1 MSQASMSSESDG
13 GNIELGA
20 SLLLATTTTTS
31 SSKYNKIWHRSKI
44 LLYIKVII
52 SLRKDTTSSDNYE
65 ESLPPSPLPNTS
77 LLPSSPARTSSAK
90 SFVGIDIPSHT
101 QEGYIAEIVK
111 KKDLISL
118 LKFGGVDRVCE
129 ILHGQT
135 HHPLEKIT
143 GNLGTSFSSIL
154 WNSCKHNRYTISMML
169 ISASLSF
176 ATELKQEGPK
186 YGWHDGVAMVFFVL
200 LLLAFSSITNFWCE
214 RKMVKLAKRKGQE
227 VKFNVKRGE
236 HDLVL
241 PVYDIV
247 VGDIVCLSP
256 RDEVPADGLLVSG
269 DVLVLDDGIQNEKID
284 CRENPFLIAGSKVIE
299 GHGQMVVTSVENKL
313 NVAEMKG
320 SMNCNFE
327 KKGLLYSL
335 IEKPI
340 SNLDKASLLIFTL
353 VSFVLFIRLICK
365 KDGDGGGLPDI
376 KGNNVSIGLLAQ
388 LLENIFLRP
397 RGNISILA
405 GLFSVVMLCVQH
417 GVPLMVTLSLHYQND
432 KVLVNQEVVLNDLSG
447 CTTMG
452 LVTVICIDVSGGII
466 SKPMEVSKIW
476 VGEGERDMS
485 KVEESETCLV
495 LDKLKQGL
503 GLSVLAPGLSP
514 SPVSN
519 SLVSWAEKTWKM
531 DILSFREDFH
541 ILKHSKLDSDQE
553 GSGVLARNVRVDEQ
567 IMHMHWSGD
576 APTILEMCSQYY
588 DSEGACHSIGNQK
601 LKFRQAIQKMEDN
614 GLKSIAF
621 ACRET
626 QVQQLEQDELT
637 LLALVGLEFKCQE
650 STKLALQNLKNNG
663 IEIKLVSEDDIMVV
677 KDMACELRIEVPV
690 NSHLE
695 GKELQD
701 LNAKERLVKV
711 EQAIAMGSF
720 SPKDK
725 HLMVRC
731 LQDKGDVVAFID
743 QERLMT
749 NHNSEVLK
757 LADVGIVH
765 NSLRRTIDGRE
776 KSGIT
781 ITCFGALVPII
792 KAGRSKYHS
801 IQKFIQ
807 LQMTVGISG
816 LLITLITIIFT
827 GNSPLTAIQLIWVNM
842 LMCILG
848 GLMMVMELSS
858 EDEQKQPSGRN
869 QPIITKKIWKNIV
882 FQVFYQASACMILE
896 FGGHVTDSEKQVRK
910 IMIFNT
916 FFLCQLFNLL
926 NIMGFLKADIFKIDV
941 QKSCF
946 LVALGGCVVMQ
957 VVVIEYAKGLADCM
971 RLNAAR
977 WAICVLVS
985 AVPWVLEWTLKKI
998 FSVFF
1003 STNYSSPL
1011 DSPESTPQPL
1021 FYLYWGLPFMMLLLF
1036 PFF

>member
-135 HHPLEKIT
+135 HHPLEIT

-896 FGGHVTDSEKQVRK
+896 FGGHVTDSEKQV
-910 IMIFNT
+910 
-916 FFLCQLFNLL
+916 
-926 NIMGFLKADIFKIDV
+926 
-941 QKSCF
+941 
-946 LVALGGCVVMQ
+946 
-957 VVVIEYAKGLADCM
+957 VVIEYAKGLADCM

>member
-1 MSQASMSSESDG
+1 MSSESDG

-20 SLLLATTTTTS
+20 SLLLATTTS
-31 SSKYNKIWHRSKI
+31 SSKYRKIWHRSKI

-52 SLRKDTTSSDNYE
+52 SLRKDTTASENYE
-65 ESLPPSPLPNTS
+65 ESLLPSPLPNTS
-77 LLPSSPARTSSAK
+77 LAPSPPARTKSS
-90 SFVGIDIPSHT
+90 VGIDIPSHT

-118 LKFGGVDRVCE
+118 LEFGGVGRVCE
-129 ILHGQT
+129 ILRGQT
-135 HHPLEKIT
+135 HHPLENIT

-154 WNSCKHNRYTISMML
+154 WNSCKHNCYTISMML

-186 YGWHDGVAMVFFVL
+186 YGWHDGVAMVFVVL
-200 LLLAFSSITNFWCE
+200 LLLSFSSITNVWRE
-214 RKMVKLAKRKGQE
+214 RKMVKLAKRKSQE

-241 PVYDIV
+241 PKYDIV
-247 VGDIVCLSP
+247 VGDMVCLRP
-256 RDEVPADGLLVSG
+256 HDEVPADGLLVSG
-269 DVLVLDDGIQNEKID
+269 DVLVLAEGMENEKIE
-284 CRENPFLIAGSKVIE
+284 CVENPFLIAGSKVIE
-299 GHGQMVVTSVENKL
+299 GHGQMVVTSVGNKL

-327 KKGLLYSL
+327 KKGLLQSL

-340 SNLDKASLLIFTL
+340 SNLDKASLFIFTL
-353 VSFVLFIRLICK
+353 IAFVSFIRLICK

-376 KGNNVSIGLLAQ
+376 KGNNVSVGLLAQ

-397 RGNISILA
+397 RGKISILA
-405 GLFSVVMLCVQH
+405 GLFSVVILCVQH

-432 KVLVNQEVVLNDLSG
+432 KVVGNQEVVLNDLSA

-466 SKPMEVSKIW
+466 SRPMEVTICM
-476 VGEGERDMS
+476 GEGEAGMS
-485 KVEESETCLV
+485 KVDVSEIGLVV

-514 SPVSN
+514 TPVSN
-519 SLVSWAEKTWKM
+519 SLVSWAEKTWEM
-531 DILSFREDFH
+531 EILSFRENFH
-541 ILKHSKLDSDQE
+541 ILKHSKLDSNQE
-553 GSGVLARNVRVDEQ
+553 VSGVLVRKVRVSEQ
-567 IMHMHWSGD
+567 VMHLHWSGD

-588 DSEGACHSIGNQK
+588 DSEGGCHSIENQK
-601 LKFRQAIQKMEDN
+601 IKFEQVIQEMEDS
-614 GLKSIAF
+614 GLKPIAF

-626 QVQQLEQDELT
+626 QVQELEQDELT
-637 LLALVGLEFKCQE
+637 LLALVGLKFKCQE

-663 IEIKLVSEDDIMVV
+663 IEIKLLSEDDIMVV
-677 KDMACELRIEVPV
+677 KHMACELRIEVPIHG
-690 NSHLE
+690 HLE

-701 LNAKERLVKV
+701 LNENERLVKLD
-711 EQAIAMGSF
+711 QAIAMGSF

-725 HLMVRC
+725 LLMVQC
-731 LQDKGDVVAFID
+731 LKDKGDVVAFID
-743 QERLMT
+743 QQRLIT
-749 NHNSEVLK
+749 NHTSEVLK

-765 NSLRRTIDGRE
+765 NYLSRTIDSRE
-776 KSGIT
+776 NSGIS
-781 ITCFGALVPII
+781 ITCFSSLEPIV
-792 KAGRSKYHS
+792 KTGRSKYHN
-801 IQKFIQ
+801 IQKFVQ

-816 LLITLITIIFT
+816 LLITLITTIFT
-827 GNSPLTAIQLIWVNM
+827 GNSPLTAVQLIWVNT

-848 GLMMVMELSS
+848 GLMMVMEQSS
-858 EDEQKQPSGRN
+858 EEELAKQPSDRN

-882 FQVFYQASACMILE
+882 FQVLYQASACVILE
-896 FGGHVTDSEKQVRK
+896 FGGHVTDGEKQVRK

-926 NIMGFLKADIFKIDV
+926 NIMDFLKVDVFKIDV
-941 QKSCF
+941 QKYYF

-957 VVVIEYAKGLADCM
+957 VLVVEYAQGLSNCM
-971 RLNAAR
+971 RLNAAG

-985 AVPWVLEWTLKKI
+985 VVSWVLEWTLKKI

-1011 DSPESTPQPL
+1011 DSQESTPQPL
-1021 FYLYWGLPFMMLLLF
+1021 FYRYWGLPFMMLLLF
-1036 PFF
+1036 PIGLA